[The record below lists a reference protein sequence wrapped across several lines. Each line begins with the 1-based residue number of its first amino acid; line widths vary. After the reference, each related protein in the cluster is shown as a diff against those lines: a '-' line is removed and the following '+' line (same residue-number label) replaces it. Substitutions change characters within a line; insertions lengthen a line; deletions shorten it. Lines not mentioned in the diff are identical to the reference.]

1 MSIKEQIVKL
11 KILESRIQRWRDVG
25 PACTEQEWDNM
36 ERDLQVVANFTAALE
51 RRPDQK
57 MNRNNMKMLNTIW
70 HLYKTK
76 EIKR

>member
-57 MNRNNMKMLNTIW
+57 MNRNNMKMLNSMW
-70 HLYKTK
+70 HQYKTK
-76 EIKR
+76 KGMI

>member
-57 MNRNNMKMLNTIW
+57 MNRNNMKMLNTMW